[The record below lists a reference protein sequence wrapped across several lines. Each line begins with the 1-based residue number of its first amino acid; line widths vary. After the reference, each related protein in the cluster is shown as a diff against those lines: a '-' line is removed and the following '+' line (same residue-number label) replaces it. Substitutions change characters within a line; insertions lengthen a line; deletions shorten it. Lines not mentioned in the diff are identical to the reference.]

1 MLLREIRRNISLKL
15 REVRNQYYRV
25 MGVNIG
31 KNVFIS
37 SGAWLDI
44 QDGKIIIEN
53 NVRITNGCKI
63 LSHDYSVRVMGDQP
77 NIAITKIGENSFLG
91 MNVVVLPG
99 VSIGR
104 DCIIGA
110 GCVVAKN
117 VPDYSVLV
125 GSKPRI
131 VKQKNPT
138 TGLWDVFDIN

>member
-25 MGVNIG
+25 MGVEIG
-31 KNVFIS
+31 RNVFIS
-37 SGAWLDI
+37 SGAWLDV

-104 DCIIGA
+104 SCIIGA

-138 TGLWDVFDIN
+138 TDLWDVCDIN